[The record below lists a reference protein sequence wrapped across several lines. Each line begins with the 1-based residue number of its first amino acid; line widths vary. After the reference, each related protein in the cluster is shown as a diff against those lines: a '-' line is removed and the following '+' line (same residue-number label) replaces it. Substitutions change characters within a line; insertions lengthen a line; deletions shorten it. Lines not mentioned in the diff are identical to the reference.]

1 MRVLIATDSFKG
13 SLTSYEAGVAI
24 SEGIKKAVPGAVT
37 VVKEIADGGEGTFE
51 IVTRALRGDIIKT
64 EVTGPLGDRIT
75 ASYGISGTTAVIDIS
90 QACGLPLVP
99 EDRRDPLYTTTRGVG
114 ELILDALDRGCRRFI
129 IGLGGSSTNDC
140 GAGMLLALG
149 VKITGRDGR
158 PVKDGAVGLADVSSV
173 DGSDI
178 DDRIAGAEFLV
189 ACDVDNPLCGD
200 RGCSM
205 IFAPQKG
212 ADHSSLKYMDDV
224 IRRFAELAGGD
235 PDLPGSGAAGGLGYA
250 MRTFLGGRLVPGADL
265 VISQTGLKEQM
276 TGADIVI
283 TGEGC
288 LDAQTSMGKAPSVI
302 AGLAKASGIKV
313 LAFAGCIKADADT
326 LNLMGIDEAYSI
338 SDNVSQEEAM
348 RNAASLLTRKAYEVF
363 DGRPF

>member
-24 SEGIKKAVPGAVT
+24 SEGIKKAVPGADT
-37 VVKEIADGGEGTFE
+37 VVREIADGGEGTFE

-75 ASYGISGTTAVIDIS
+75 ASYGIAGTTAVIDIS

-99 EDRRDPLYTTTRGVG
+99 EDRRDPLHTTTRGVG

-140 GAGMLLALG
+140 GAGMLQALG
-149 VKITGRDGR
+149 IKITGSGGDQVPYG
-158 PVKDGAVGLADVSSV
+158 VNGLSSVSSV
-173 DGSDI
+173 DAGCI
-178 DDRIAGAEFLV
+178 DPRIAGAEFLV

-205 IFAPQKG
+205 VFAPQKG
-212 ADHSSLKYMDDV
+212 ADPSSLKFMDDV

-265 VISQTGLKEQM
+265 VISQTGLKDQM

-313 LAFAGCIKADADT
+313 LAFAGCVKADADT